1 MFTLSLSRLA
11 LRASVLESV
20 VCQELKDLQS
30 PHAFRAQAL
39 SLQSSISA
47 SSPGACVRF
56 LGSPANHPRSG
67 TPRTTCASPRCSSPS
82 PDRSPAPA
90 ATALPSPYSG
100 SLAAPAVFSW
110 MPGEIPERK
119 DKAELQTGKA
129 AELLTATPCS
139 LRPHSMRWPCASYT
153 STSPYSAAW
162 ASICARSPTT
172 TICMFAASK
181 CRRAAAST
189 SCAVSARIPSR

>member
-47 SSPGACVRF
+47 SSPAVCARF
-56 LGSPANHPRSG
+56 PGSPANHPRSG

-82 PDRSPAPA
+82 PDRSPAPV
-90 ATALPSPYSG
+90 ATPPPPPYSG
-100 SLAAPAVFSW
+100 SPAARAAFSW
-110 MPGEIPERK
+110 KPGQPPGRK
-119 DKAELQTGKA
+119 DKVELQTGKA
-129 AELLTATPCS
+129 AELVTATPWLDYNAC
-139 LRPHSMRWPCASYT
+139 
-153 STSPYSAAW
+153 
-162 ASICARSPTT
+162 TT
-172 TICMFAASK
+172 FINQQPDEAASAFG
-181 CRRAAAST
+181 RRS
-189 SCAVSARIPSR
+189 VRPLPFLP